1 MRPDI
6 RVERGARAAST
17 HTIYKKKYPA
27 PWYGQL
33 NEPYAS
39 TSLCRVGRSEENYLL
54 PPPLP
59 IHSSLSLKISAP
71 GLAHA
76 DTAALRL

>member
-17 HTIYKKKYPA
+17 RTPYIKKV

-33 NEPYAS
+33 NEPYVS
-39 TSLCRVGRSEENYLL
+39 TSLCRVGRSPENYFL